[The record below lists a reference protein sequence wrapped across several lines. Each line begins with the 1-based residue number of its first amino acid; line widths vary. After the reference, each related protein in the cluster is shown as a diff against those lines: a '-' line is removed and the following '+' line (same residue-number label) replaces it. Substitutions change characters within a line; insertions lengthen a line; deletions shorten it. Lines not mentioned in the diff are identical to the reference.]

1 MELARIL
8 IYYFNIITRQMQ
20 DFLKFLNKEIAVLYE
35 ILTFAL
41 KDDKIYGGIIF
52 KIFWKVCCMR
62 KYFPK
67 LLGNSDVK
75 NRLCGAILS
84 DTLPHA
90 FLVVGAFGSG
100 KKTLAK
106 ELAAALNCE
115 NRFNENFSLP
125 CHECNTCRRIRE
137 NLFADLHF
145 IKRDSKK
152 MSLGVDEIHKMRED
166 MILTSSESDYR
177 IYVIEEAEKLT
188 PQAQNAMLT
197 VLEEPP
203 SKVII
208 MLLANE
214 ADKILTTVKSRAQ
227 SIAMQR
233 FSEDELTKFLRERSD
248 KARIMELSDKE
259 KLSGVLIAA
268 DGRIGQALALI
279 DDTKASQEI
288 TERRELVLEIIN
300 KLGQNTAFSELYLA
314 TRELPTGRVE
324 FKETLE
330 ELLSALRDLILI
342 KYDAKAPLIFFTSH
356 TMAKDISAKLNTKR
370 LFSIYDIIKTTLEDN
385 AKNANIGA
393 AIANLAAEIKLI

>member
-1 MELARIL
+1 
-8 IYYFNIITRQMQ
+8 
-20 DFLKFLNKEIAVLYE
+20 
-35 ILTFAL
+35 
-41 KDDKIYGGIIF
+41 
-52 KIFWKVCCMR
+52 MR
-62 KYFPK
+62 TYFPR
-67 LLGNSDVK
+67 LIGNLDTK
-75 NRLCGAILS
+75 KRLCGAILR

-100 KKTLAK
+100 KKTLAT
-106 ELAAALNCE
+106 ELAAAINCE
-115 NRFNENFSLP
+115 NRQSDSHSLP

-145 IKRDSKK
+145 VRRDAKK
-152 MSLGVDEIHKMRED
+152 MSIGVDEIHKMRED

-203 SKVII
+203 SKVVII
-208 MLLANE
+208 LLANE

-233 FSEDELTKFLRERSD
+233 FSESELLSYLRERSD
-248 KARIMELSDKE
+248 KVRIMELSDKE
-259 KLSGVLIAA
+259 KLSGMLMAA

-279 DDTKASQEI
+279 DDTKTSSEI
-288 TERRELVLEIIN
+288 AERRELTLELVK
-300 KLGQNTAFSELYLA
+300 KLGQSTPFSELYLA
-314 TRELPTGRVE
+314 TKELPTGRVE

-342 KYDAKAPLIFFTSH
+342 RYDNEAPLTFFTSRLQ
-356 TMAKDISAKLNTKR
+356 AKEIAEKTNTKR
-370 LFSIYDIIKTTLEDN
+370 LFSVYDVIKATLEDN
-385 AKNANIGA
+385 AKNANISA
-393 AIANLAAEIKLI
+393 SIANLAAQIKLI